1 MPGLRSFSLFRLLI
15 AAAAILLAFVLWSAL
30 GSRDDG
36 TARYRTA
43 AVDRGQLQLAIS
55 ATGALRALSTV
66 DVGSQVSGQVKSV
79 EVDFNQR
86 VQAGQVIARIDPATF
101 EARLNQAR
109 ADLAS
114 ARAALEEAIANR
126 RNAEADYVRKREL
139 AERRLIA
146 GSELDLALAARDQ
159 ARARV
164 GSAEAAVLQ
173 RQAAVAN
180 AELDLRHTELR
191 SPVDGVVLNRAV
203 EPGQTVA
210 ASFQT
215 PVLFQIAEDLSQ
227 MLIELSVDESDVGQ
241 LRAGQPVRF
250 TVDAF
255 PGREFAGQVKQVRLS
270 ATNTQNVIT
279 YPVIVAVDNPDG
291 SLLPGMTANAEIEVS
306 RREGVLRVP
315 IAALRYRPADA
326 PEPPAGAMRVGGSE
340 LAAAIPAMV
349 APLNLDASQRAALDA
364 DLAAMRERMQQ
375 RRTAAAGQ
383 AAGPAVPGGGPGGG
397 VMIVAG
403 AGNGAPSPEAIQQAI
418 LRRVLEGFAGFRASL
433 DEARRA
439 AFDQAL
445 REHLSA
451 RRATLWRLQYGK
463 PVPVPVRVGAS
474 DSRHAEVQGEG
485 LSEGDLVIVGEELAG

>member
-1 MPGLRSFSLFRLLI
+1 MPGPARRPWTRPLI
-15 AAAAILLAFVLWSAL
+15 AVVVIALLAFGLWQVLGGNGEPA
-30 GSRDDG
+30 
-36 TARYRTA
+36 ARYRTA
-43 AVDRGQLQLAIS
+43 AVDRSDLRVAIS

-66 DVGSQVSGQVKSV
+66 DVGSQVSGQILSV
-79 EVDFNQR
+79 EVDFNDR

-101 EARLNQAR
+101 EARLNQTR

-114 ARAALEEAIANR
+114 ARASLNEAIAAR
-126 RNAEADYVRKREL
+126 RNAEADYERKREL
-139 AERRLIA
+139 AERQLIA
-146 GSELDLALAARDQ
+146 RSELDQALAARDQ

-173 RQAAVAN
+173 RQAAVDN
-180 AELDLRHTELR
+180 AELDLSNTVLR

-227 MLIELSVDESDVGQ
+227 MLIELTIDESDVGQ
-241 LRAGQPVRF
+241 LREGQPVRF

-255 PGREFAGQVKQVRLS
+255 PGREFAGRVKQVRLS

-306 RREGVLRVP
+306 ARREVLRVP
-315 IAALRYRPADA
+315 VAALRYRPADA
-326 PEPPAGAMRVGGSE
+326 PETPAGGMRAGGD
-340 LAAAIPAMV
+340 LLAAIPTLV
-349 APLNLDASQRAALDA
+349 APLDLDEGQRAALDR

-375 RRTAAAGQ
+375 RRAAGGQ
-383 AAGPAVPGGGPGGG
+383 GPAPGGPASPGG
-397 VMIVAG
+397 VMVAAG
-403 AGNGAPSPEAIQQAI
+403 GNGAPSPEAMQQAMY
-418 LRRVLEGFAGFRASL
+418 RRMLEGFAGFRASL
-433 DEARRA
+433 DEARRG

-451 RRATLWRLQYGK
+451 RQVTLYRLENGQ
-463 PVPVPVRVGAS
+463 PVPVTVRVGVT

-485 LSEGDLVIVGEELAG
+485 LAEGDLVIIGEEAAG